1 MIEVKHLNKYFDDGT
16 RQVLFDINAKFYDGK
31 VNLIIGQSGSGKT
44 VLVKNMVGLFVP
56 ESGEVL
62 YDDLDI
68 TKLNRKEIK
77 EVHKNLGMLFQGSA
91 LFDSMTVRENVE
103 FPIMMF
109 SGMSRAE
116 RRDRAQFCIDKVNL
130 TGSEEKYPAELSGG
144 MQKRAAIAS
153 AISLNPK
160 YLFCDEP
167 NSGLNPKTSIVIDQ
181 LLWDIT
187 HEFGI
192 TTIINTHDMNSVM
205 GIGENIVFINHGHVG
220 WIGTKDDIYDVDNDD
235 LNNFVYA
242 TDLFRD
248 VRKYRRAHGYTKT
261 KVTY

>member
-116 RRDRAQFCIDKVNL
+116 RRDRAQFCID
-130 TGSEEKYPAELSGG
+130 
-144 MQKRAAIAS
+144 
-153 AISLNPK
+153 
-160 YLFCDEP
+160 
-167 NSGLNPKTSIVIDQ
+167 
-181 LLWDIT
+181 
-187 HEFGI
+187 
-192 TTIINTHDMNSVM
+192 
-205 GIGENIVFINHGHVG
+205 
-220 WIGTKDDIYDVDNDD
+220 
-235 LNNFVYA
+235 
-242 TDLFRD
+242 
-248 VRKYRRAHGYTKT
+248 
-261 KVTY
+261 